1 MKKIFIFK
9 WTLKTSIIITLWVV
23 SYKFSDCIP
32 NSIFLLIQFFLLT
45 PLGGLIGYLIY
56 NLLKTKDINFK
67 NTNNSNW
74 YKISKYQKLSEE
86 FIEKFQ
92 DKVNWVQISGCLKL
106 SEQFIEKFQDNVD
119 WFLISEF
126 QKLSEEFIEKFQD
139 KVNWNLIS
147 ACQKLSENFIEKFQ
161 DKVDWEL
168 IAVYQKLSEQF
179 IENFQNKVYWI
190 RISQYQKLSENFIE
204 KFQDNVDWEDI
215 SKYQK
220 LSQGFIKKSQGFI
233 KKYNLKVP
241 ENNMFYFTKEQKLN
255 LLNSGEGNP
264 YEMDGEHL
272 IAYKATRH
280 DGFSVFNFQYQ
291 YEVGKTYE
299 SHADGN
305 LGEENSFGLSAWTK
319 EEAINY
325 HNNGELYKIKV
336 HLDDVVAIVHKKK
349 KLRCSRIEVIEKI
362 Y

>member
-1 MKKIFIFK
+1 MRK
-9 WTLKTSIIITLWVV
+9 
-23 SYKFSDCIP
+23 P
-32 NSIFLLIQFFLLT
+32 NNT
-45 PLGGLIGYLIY
+45 E
-56 NLLKTKDINFK
+56 LLKTIIEQFEDANYSEYILSLATEEIIQEIHWDWISVNKKLSEKFIEKFQDRV
-67 NTNNSNW
+67 NW
-74 YKISKYQKLSEE
+74 NYISRHQNLSEEFIEKFQDEVDWDWISISQKLSEEFIEKFQDKVDWVRISACQKLSEEFIEKFQDKVDWFRISECQKLSEKFIEKFQDNVDWEKISMYQKLSEKFIKKFQDNVDWIRISKYQKLSEE

-92 DKVNWVQISGCLKL
+92 DKVNWYC
-106 SEQFIEKFQDNVD
+106 
-119 WFLISEF
+119 
-126 QKLSEEFIEKFQD
+126 
-139 KVNWNLIS
+139 
-147 ACQKLSENFIEKFQ
+147 
-161 DKVDWEL
+161 
-168 IAVYQKLSEQF
+168 
-179 IENFQNKVYWI
+179 
-190 RISQYQKLSENFIE
+190 
-204 KFQDNVDWEDI
+204 I

-305 LGEENSFGLSAWTK
+305 MNNENSFGLSAWTK
-319 EEAINY
+319 EKAVNY
-325 HNNGELYKIKV
+325 HNSGELYKIKV
-336 HLDDVVAIVHKKK
+336 HLDDVVAIVHEKK
-349 KLRCSRIEVIEKI
+349 KLRCSSIEVIEKI